1 MTRILVTGKNGQVG
15 WELQRSLQCLG
26 EVIAVDRAQFDLAQ
40 PETLTGKLDEL
51 APDVIVNAAAYTAV
65 DLAEREESLALAV
78 NGESPGA
85 MARWAAARGA
95 LLIHY
100 STDYVFDGSGDRPWR
115 PEDPAAPLSAYG
127 RTKFAGEHSIVAAG
141 GRHLILRTSWVYASR
156 GKNFLGTVRRL
167 AAEREELRIV
177 ADQVGAPTPARLIAA
192 ATAHALHRAISE
204 SHAGTFQ
211 SAVLHLT
218 AAGATSWHGFALAI
232 VEHLR
237 RRPGSVLRCRRVTAI
252 TSAEYPTPARRPGN
266 SRLNC
271 SGFEARFGVALPSWQ
286 NGLRLCVDELVD

>member
-1 MTRILVTGKNGQVG
+1 MRLLVTGKSGQVG

-26 EVIAVDRAQFDLAQ
+26 EVLAVDRSEFDLAA
-40 PETLTGKLDEL
+40 PASLPARLDAL

-78 NGESPGA
+78 NGDAPGA
-85 MARWAAARGA
+85 MARWAATRGA

-127 RTKFAGEHSIVAAG
+127 RTKLAGEHAIVAAG

-156 GKNFLGTVRRL
+156 GKNFLATVRRL

-177 ADQVGAPTPARLIAA
+177 ADQVGAPTPARLIAD

-204 SHAGTFQ
+204 SHGGTFQ

-218 AAGATSWHGFALAI
+218 AAGATSWHGFASAI

-237 RRPGSVLRCRRVTAI
+237 RRSGSALRCRKVTAI

-266 SRLNC
+266 SRLEC
-271 SGFEARFGVALPSWQ
+271 SGFEARFGVALPSWRD
-286 NGLRLCVDELVD
+286 GLRLCVDELGD